1 MAEQDPKPQTGRF
14 MRPASDH
21 RPEMVDW
28 APEDH
33 YAPVEPVPS
42 KLDPRDV
49 RDLAIGAVGLVA
61 FLILGGVI
69 VAAWLGVL

>member
-1 MAEQDPKPQTGRF
+1 MAERDPKTGRF
-14 MRPASDH
+14 IRPASDH

-28 APEDH
+28 APEDR
-33 YAPVEPVPS
+33 YAPVEPVPI

-49 RDLAIGAVGLVA
+49 AALAVGAVAFMGL
-61 FLILGGVI
+61 LILGGVI